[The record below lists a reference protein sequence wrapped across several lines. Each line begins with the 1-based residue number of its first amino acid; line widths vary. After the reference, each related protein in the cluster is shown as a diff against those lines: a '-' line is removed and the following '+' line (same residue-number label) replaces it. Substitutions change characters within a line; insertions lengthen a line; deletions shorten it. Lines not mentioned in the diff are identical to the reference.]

1 MRITLPQ
8 CFIVAAIC
16 CLAPGCDRDTETQ
29 RHGDKVNDQVE
40 YHSYV
45 QRMKKRLAEADRRIE
60 SLENS
65 IEKRTKSAAHD
76 AKTKRDVDQDH
87 WQVSLDD
94 IKKLRTDVGKL
105 GDLDDD
111 AERQWRLKERQTEE
125 QLDELD
131 KRLEGLEHE
140 IEKGTVKALEKI
152 EEAVRGAKE
161 RVKEELDEAD

>member
-8 CFIVAAIC
+8 CMVVAAIG
-16 CLAPGCDRDTETQ
+16 CLTPGCDRDTETQ

-65 IEKRTKSAAHD
+65 IEKRTKSAKHD
-76 AKTKRDVDQDH
+76 AQTQKDVDKDQ
-87 WQVSLDD
+87 WRVSLDD

-105 GDLDDD
+105 G
-111 AERQWRLKERQTEE
+111 
-125 QLDELD
+125 
-131 KRLEGLEHE
+131 
-140 IEKGTVKALEKI
+140 
-152 EEAVRGAKE
+152 
-161 RVKEELDEAD
+161 